1 MSDNGS
7 YRIHMRLR
15 RTEYGDVIADI
26 ESYPESEQYA
36 RIKRLLRLGLAADTA
51 NAGGA
56 IMVSTGAEKVISPAA
71 QARPTRTERHPRETT
86 GADAKFD
93 ALGLDPATFSFGAKM
108 S

>member
-36 RIKRLLRLGLAADTA
+36 RIKRLLRLGLAAESA
-51 NAGGA
+51 AAVPVVNASSQAKGLVPA
-56 IMVSTGAEKVISPAA
+56 VAPHRKSHNDRPSP
-71 QARPTRTERHPRETT
+71 PNNN
-86 GADAKFD
+86 GADKLD
-93 ALGLDPATFSFGAKM
+93 ALGMDPADFSFGAKL
-108 S
+108 

>member
-26 ESYPESEQYA
+26 ENYPESEQYA

-56 IMVSTGAEKVISPAA
+56 IVEKVISPAA
-71 QARPTRTERHPRETT
+71 QARPTRTERHPRETK
-86 GADAKFD
+86 GVDAKFD
-93 ALGLDPATFSFGAKM
+93 ALGLDPVNFSFEAKM

>member
-15 RTEYGDVIADI
+15 RTEYGDVVADI

-36 RIKRLLRLGLAADTA
+36 RIKRLLRLGLAADMA

-56 IMVSTGAEKVISPAA
+56 IVISTGAEHAISPAT
-71 QARPTRTERHPRETT
+71 QVRTIRTERARREAKS
-86 GADAKFD
+86 ADAKFD
-93 ALGLDPATFSFGAKM
+93 ALGMNPADFTFGAKT
-108 S
+108 